1 MVTQC
6 LFQRKPE
13 TLGQLR
19 CSEGAG
25 LKDAKK
31 LLLLRAPV
39 QYLAHR
45 TLDLDCL
52 SNFGTF
58 IRTSR
63 SSGSSSILR
72 TFVFAAQFSRSP
84 VLPASGA

>member
-31 LLLLRAPV
+31 LLLLCAPV
-39 QYLAHR
+39 
-45 TLDLDCL
+45 
-52 SNFGTF
+52 
-58 IRTSR
+58 
-63 SSGSSSILR
+63 
-72 TFVFAAQFSRSP
+72 
-84 VLPASGA
+84 